1 MGFPSDDYAVVPKPV
16 VLFFLFL
23 AYIKY
28 ALWVVLRYVG
38 LHSSEEPLIAPWE
51 EHEFYFPD
59 ADADA
64 SPPTEPPAPPEPSS
78 VKRQLMVV
86 EFAGLRRRRLGCHA
100 DDEPTCVICL
110 GQLEARHE
118 VRELG
123 NCGHGF
129 HVECI
134 DRWVDAGQV
143 RCPLCRASLLPPA
156 AATAVGKDGK
166 WRRFLT
172 ASLGRR

>member
-59 ADADA
+59 ADA
-64 SPPTEPPAPPEPSS
+64 SPATEPPAPPEPSS
-78 VKRQLMVV
+78 VKKQLRVV
-86 EFAGLRRRRLGCHA
+86 EFAGLRRRRGWQA

-110 GQLEARHE
+110 DQLEARHE

-134 DRWVDAGQV
+134 DRWVDGGQV
-143 RCPLCRASLLPPA
+143 RCPLCRAGLLPPA
-156 AATAVGKDGK
+156 AAAVGKDRK

-172 ASLGRR
+172 ARFVW

>member
-1 MGFPSDDYAVVPKPV
+1 MGFPPDDYAVVPTPV

-23 AYIKY
+23 AYVKY
-28 ALWVVLRYVG
+28 AVWVLLRYIG
-38 LHSSEEPLIAPWE
+38 LHAAEEPLVSPWE

-59 ADADA
+59 AAGSSA
-64 SPPTEPPAPPEPSS
+64 PPPLPEPSS
-78 VKRQLMVV
+78 FKKRLRVV
-86 EFAGLRRRRLGCHA
+86 EFASLRQRGCHV
-100 DDEPTCVICL
+100 DDDPTCVICL
-110 GQLEARHE
+110 GQLEARHR

-134 DRWVDAGQV
+134 DRWVDGGQV

-156 AATAVGKDGK
+156 AGAAVGTDGK
-166 WRRFLT
+166 WRRFL
-172 ASLGRR
+172 RRVW